1 MNVRTVDDHRA
12 EGLLRATRGYV
23 PGKDVKGRYL
33 VSRMNITGF
42 YIVVMMLLGFMAI
55 LFIFAQFSGILRWI
69 IVLLFIS
76 SAGFGIAFVVSR
88 KTSSPERLFPSPDQE
103 KKPWNEITRLTGI
116 MTRAEM
122 NYTYS
127 QLEAVERIRRAVIDK
142 IQTQRDISDDEMEL
156 LIHDRG
162 KIVSLVEDEE
172 LADFLLFSERDLSSW
187 VTVVREKLPVLGPFR
202 GPRTFSQ
209 SIHPILKRMEDW
221 E

>member
-1 MNVRTVDDHRA
+1 MSARAVDDHRA

-42 YIVVMMLLGFMAI
+42 YIVVMLLLGFMAI
-55 LFIFAQFSGILRWI
+55 LFFFAQFSGILRWI

-142 IQTQRDISDDEMEL
+142 IQTQRDIGDDEMEL
-156 LIHDRG
+156 LIHDRR
-162 KIVSLVEDEE
+162 KIVNLVEDKE

-187 VTVVREKLPVLGPFR
+187 ATIVREKLPVLGPFR